1 VLALA
6 FFSSVKEAEMAQHI
20 TENDD
25 ASQLLSA
32 LPQYE
37 QTLLELAQRDA
48 ARALENPD
56 ERAARSVALW
66 MADQVATRAQ
76 RADLDPTFSRA
87 MQEQAKRI
95 REKVLSM
102 APSKVQKR
110 W

>member
-1 VLALA
+1 
-6 FFSSVKEAEMAQHI
+6 
-20 TENDD
+20 
-25 ASQLLSA
+25 
-32 LPQYE
+32 
-37 QTLLELAQRDA
+37 
-48 ARALENPD
+48 
-56 ERAARSVALW
+56 
-66 MADQVATRAQ
+66 VATRAQ